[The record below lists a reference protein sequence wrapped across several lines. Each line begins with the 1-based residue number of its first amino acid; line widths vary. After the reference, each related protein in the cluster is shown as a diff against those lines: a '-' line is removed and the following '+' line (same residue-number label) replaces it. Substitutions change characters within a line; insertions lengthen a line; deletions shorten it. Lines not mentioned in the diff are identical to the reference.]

1 VEILVK
7 ILSGA
12 GVALLFSLAV
22 FIHELGHFLA
32 ARLLG
37 LQVDAFSI
45 GFGPAIWKKKVNG
58 CEYKISWIPFGG
70 YVALPQLDPSG
81 MERMQGSHGADES
94 AKDQG
99 TEDSAPLLPDVA
111 PWKRIVV
118 SIAGPLGNVALAVVL
133 AAVIALWPG
142 EFMSVTSSRV
152 GYVEEEC
159 SAYQAGL
166 RQGDKVLSVNGTRVE
181 SWYDMLV
188 EFQLAGGSGSA
199 EFAVERSGAVE
210 KMNLAFSTNNVM
222 GMQMLEGVFP
232 DGQSIVGEII
242 KDSPAQ
248 AAGLQI
254 NDTIMTLNGT
264 PVLGSSHFAG
274 MVEKNGELPLHLTLL
289 RGGSKLS
296 VDVVPRFS
304 EEHQRVLV
312 GIVWDQKQLPVKP
325 WMAHK
330 GFYAQLRWDCLSV
343 ARVLNGLIA
352 PRSKGERGAIAK
364 NLGGPVMIIT
374 MLYDSVRSGFLESI
388 GLLRM
393 LCINLAILNLL
404 PLPVLDGGHVC
415 FAMFEVIT
423 RRKPHPKV
431 VAVLV
436 NGFAVIL
443 IGLMVLLVFR
453 DINRRVKQ
461 SRLENESVT
470 EEISE

>member
-1 VEILVK
+1 MEILVK
-7 ILSGA
+7 ILSGV

-32 ARLLG
+32 ARWLG

-45 GFGPAIWKKKVNG
+45 GFGPAIWKKKIDG

-81 MERMQGSHGADES
+81 MDKVQGSQGDDDKAEDE
-94 AKDQG
+94 DH
-99 TEDSAPLLPDVA
+99 EPELPDVA

-118 SIAGPLGNVALAVVL
+118 SIAGPLGNVVLAVIL

-142 EFMSVTSSRV
+142 EFMSITSTRV
-152 GYVEEEC
+152 GHVEEEC
-159 SAYQAGL
+159 AAYKSGL
-166 RQGDKVLSVNGTRVE
+166 RAGDKVQSINGTKVS

-188 EFQLAGGSGSA
+188 EFQLSGSSGSA
-199 EFAVERSGAVE
+199 DFVVDRNGIIDVM
-210 KMNLAFSTNNVM
+210 KLAFSTNNVM

-232 DGQSIVGEII
+232 DGQSIVGTVMEGSSAE
-242 KDSPAQ
+242 K
-248 AAGLQI
+248 AGLQPDDVI
-254 NDTIMTLNGT
+254 LSMDGT

-274 MVEKNGELPLHLTLL
+274 MVEKKGEKSSILKILRNGE
-289 RGGSKLS
+289 KLEVEVS
-296 VDVVPRFS
+296 PKYS
-304 EEHQRVLV
+304 EEHERVLV
-312 GIVWDQKQLPVKP
+312 GIVWNQKQLPVKP

-330 GFYAQLRWDCLSV
+330 GLYAQLKWDCMSV
-343 ARVLNGLIA
+343 ARVLKGLVA
-352 PRSKGERGAIAK
+352 PKTKGERGAIAK

-431 VAVLV
+431 VATLV
-436 NGFAVIL
+436 NVFAVIL
-443 IGLMVLLVFR
+443 IGLMILLVFR
-453 DINRRVKQ
+453 DVGRRFKV
-461 SRLENESVT
+461 SRAQEEVAA
-470 EEISE
+470 EEIISK